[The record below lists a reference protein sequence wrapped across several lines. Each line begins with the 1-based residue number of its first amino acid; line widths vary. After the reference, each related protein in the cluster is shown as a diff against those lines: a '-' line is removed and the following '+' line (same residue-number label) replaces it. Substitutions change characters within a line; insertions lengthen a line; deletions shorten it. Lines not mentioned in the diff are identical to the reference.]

1 MSHVNFYI
9 CRNTLT
15 KLGIDPQEAIRYL
28 ECKNAVDMNPAHVK
42 ALIILR
48 NRPNIASSNS

>member
-1 MSHVNFYI
+1 MSQDNFYI
-9 CRNTLT
+9 CRNTLN

-42 ALIILR
+42 ALHILR
-48 NRPNIASSNS
+48 KRPKIASSNS